1 MGMGEAQ
8 PQHLAPLVRALE
20 GRQVSIA
27 LADGS
32 RIDDCQ
38 LISAGRPGAPTLWL
52 YDNGADRFVP
62 LADVR
67 DIWETGIAHPV
78 HAA

>member
-1 MGMGEAQ
+1 MDRGERQ
-8 PQHLAPLVRALE
+8 RLGEIVKRLE
-20 GRQVSIA
+20 GQPVNIA

-52 YDNGADRFVP
+52 YSNGADRFVP
-62 LADVR
+62 LVQVR
-67 DIWETGIAHPV
+67 DVWETAVVAHSP